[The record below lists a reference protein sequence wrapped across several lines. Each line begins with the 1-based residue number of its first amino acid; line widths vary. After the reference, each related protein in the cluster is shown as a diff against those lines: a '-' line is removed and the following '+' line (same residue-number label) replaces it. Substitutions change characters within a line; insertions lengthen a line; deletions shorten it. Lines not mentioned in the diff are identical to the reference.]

1 MWEAIL
7 KSTCIMAGAAFLT
20 YAIGALVILFLL
32 RENSPTRFLPILS
45 LLVIVIPTSLPT
57 PGAWSDVRSQ
67 WMPAVSL
74 LIVLTLIAILSFFLL
89 CRCSGWLKRVTGA
102 AGLLLFTTLTPLM
115 IAGFY
120 EQVAFLDR
128 AGETRPEKAFN
139 PSNH

>member
-7 KSTCIMAGAAFLT
+7 KSACIMAGAAFLT
-20 YAIGALVILFLL
+20 YALGALAIFFLL

-45 LLVIVIPTSLPT
+45 LLVIVIPTSLPA

-89 CRCSGWLKRVTGA
+89 CRCSGRLKRITGI
-102 AGLLLFTTLTPLM
+102 AGLILFTTFSPLM

-128 AGETRPEKAFN
+128 TCEIKCPISKKA
-139 PSNH
+139 P